1 MQNVKKMHVK
11 TGDTVMVRSGKYA
24 KAVGKVIGVS
34 PKEGKVIVEDVHMV
48 HKHVKPRKQGEE
60 GGIIRREIP
69 LYACKVMRVCPKCG
83 KATRPAYKVQLYCP
97 KCQKGARVA
106 HKVTANGE
114 KIRTC
119 ARCGETL

>member
-24 KAVGKVIGVS
+24 KAVGKVI
-34 PKEGKVIVEDVHMV
+34 VEDVHMV
-48 HKHVKPRKQGEE
+48 HKHVKPRKQGEA
-60 GGIIRREIP
+60 GGIIETAGAI
-69 LYACKVMRVCPKCG
+69 YAC
-83 KATRPAYKVQLYCP
+83 KVQLYCP

>member
-48 HKHVKPRKQGEE
+48 QGEA
-60 GGIIRREIP
+60 GGIIETAGAI
-69 LYACKVMRVCPKCG
+69 YAC
-83 KATRPAYKVQLYCP
+83 KVQLYCP

>member
-1 MQNVKKMHVK
+1 MSNKLHVKK
-11 TGDTVMVRSGKYA
+11 GDTVVIISGDDRGNK
-24 KAVGKVIGVS
+24 GKVLDVS

-48 HKHVKPRKQGEE
+48 HKHVKPRKQGEA
-60 GGIIRREIP
+60 GGIIETAGAI
-69 LYACKVMRVCPKCG
+69 YAC
-83 KATRPAYKVQLYCP
+83 KVQLYCP

>member
-1 MQNVKKMHVK
+1 MNIRKNDKVV
-11 TGDTVMVRSGKYA
+11 VLSGRDK
-24 KAVGKVIGVS
+24 GKQGEVLRAM
-34 PKEGKVIVEDVHMV
+34 PKEGKVVVQGV
-48 HKHVKPRKQGEE
+48 SVATKHQKARKQGEE
-60 GGIIRREIP
+60 SSIIKVETPI
-69 LYACKVMRVCPKCG
+69 YAC
-83 KATRPAYKVQLYCP
+83 KVQLYCP